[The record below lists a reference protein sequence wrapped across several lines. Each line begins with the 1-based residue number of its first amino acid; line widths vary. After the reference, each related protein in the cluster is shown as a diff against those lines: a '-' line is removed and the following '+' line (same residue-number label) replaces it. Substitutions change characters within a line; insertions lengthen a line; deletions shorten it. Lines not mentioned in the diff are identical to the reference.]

1 MNLAKDVRRVRL
13 RRTAPLRN
21 RRRLE
26 APSQA
31 RLPGA
36 ACCAPTKTL
45 RAAKRLRCYYAR
57 RGWRRRV
64 RADGG
69 DAWSVHMNASS
80 GSAGASSGAQERV
93 GAGAGGSGRKRGRR
107 LVTMLAWVFTLLV
120 AAIVVGALFPPFKL
134 IAVIGTIFA
143 SFFTVHV
150 FLAGLVGIALAAWA
164 RRLGGRTA
172 TTIVLWL
179 AILATIGAAV
189 PIAALHH
196 MARHRHAPISLM
208 EHLRVIPAGPRPK
221 PDQTQLFATVDGKNL
236 YLDIYLPASSPT
248 GITGAV
254 PPAMAM
260 SMTMSMTPR
269 PVLSAPVVMIHG
281 GGYSAGQ
288 RSDGIRWD
296 RWLAARGYTVFDVD
310 YRLDPPV
317 SWNLAAPDVA
327 CAMGWVSA
335 HASDYHIAPDR
346 MLITGQSAGG
356 GLAMQVAYG
365 LGDGTVTSSCGGT
378 PPQPKAVFAIYPPE
392 DFALAWNLDM
402 GIAPASARVLNTGY
416 IGGSPEQ
423 FPDRYRVVSPVFYVR
438 PGLPPTLIAAGAH
451 DHLVPVQGHAEMVE
465 KLNAAGVPNEW
476 LSIPYGEHGY
486 DLVWGS
492 IGGQIT
498 RKVVADFLDRYL
510 PARE

>member
-1 MNLAKDVRRVRL
+1 
-13 RRTAPLRN
+13 
-21 RRRLE
+21 
-26 APSQA
+26 
-31 RLPGA
+31 
-36 ACCAPTKTL
+36 
-45 RAAKRLRCYYAR
+45 
-57 RGWRRRV
+57 
-64 RADGG
+64 
-69 DAWSVHMNASS
+69 MNAAG
-80 GSAGASSGAQERV
+80 GSAGASGGAQERV
-93 GAGAGGSGRKRGRR
+93 GTGAGGSGQKWGRR
-107 LVTMLAWVFTLLV
+107 LVTLLAAVVTLLV

-134 IAVIGTIFA
+134 IAVIGTIFE

-150 FLAGLVGIALAAWA
+150 FLAGLVAIALAAWERA
-164 RRLGGRTA
+164 LGGRHAA
-172 TTIVLWL
+172 TIIHIL
-179 AILATIGAAV
+179 AIAATIGAAI
-189 PIAALHH
+189 PIFALVRLAHH
-196 MARHRHAPISLM
+196 YGAPISWM
-208 EHLRVIPAGPRPK
+208 EHLRVMPAGPRPK

-236 YLDIYLPASSPT
+236 YLDIYLPASSADRD
-248 GITGAV
+248 AV
-254 PPAMAM
+254 IVAVTRDGRVFLGG
-260 SMTMSMTPR
+260 S
-269 PVLSAPVVMIHG
+269 LSAPVVMIHG

-327 CAMGWVSA
+327 CAMGWVAA
-335 HASDYHIAPDR
+335 HARDYHIAPDR

-356 GLAMQVAYG
+356 GLALQVAYG
-365 LGDGTVTSSCGGT
+365 LGNGTVTSSCGGT
-378 PPQPKAVFAIYPPE
+378 VPQPKAVFAIYPPE

-465 KLNAAGVPNEW
+465 KLKAAGVPNEW

-498 RKVVADFLDRYL
+498 RKVVADFLAKYL